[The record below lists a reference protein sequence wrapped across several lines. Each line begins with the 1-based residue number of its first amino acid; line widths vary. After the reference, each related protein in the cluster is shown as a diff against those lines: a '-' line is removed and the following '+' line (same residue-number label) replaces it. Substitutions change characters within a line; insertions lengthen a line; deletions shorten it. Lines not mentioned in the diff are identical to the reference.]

1 LILHFNSADFDSAQS
16 AAMITKS
23 CLLSLSKQAKFQTD
37 PLPRLL
43 VLLRTIVTFE
53 SFDTTDSSVLTTHY
67 MDLLFKI
74 ILILHIL
81 GGAIGLITGSI
92 NISRPKGDKT
102 HKQVGSVFMVAML
115 TAGFSSLVLSVLHP
129 NFFLFVVGVFTI
141 YLTATGRRSLYFKQT
156 QKTPQ
161 VIDWILTITMLLAS
175 IVFIGLG
182 VIKLLKG
189 NTFSIALIVFGVLGI
204 RFSRTDIINYR
215 GKSKLKNHWL
225 TGHLQR
231 MIGSYIAALTAFLV
245 VNGNYIPDIFPAFL
259 VWILPTIV
267 LLPFIIRWTRKFTA

>member
-1 LILHFNSADFDSAQS
+1 
-16 AAMITKS
+16 
-23 CLLSLSKQAKFQTD
+23 
-37 PLPRLL
+37 
-43 VLLRTIVTFE
+43 
-53 SFDTTDSSVLTTHY
+53 